1 MSLIRFDP
9 YRELN
14 DVHTVFS
21 RLFGQGP
28 AAFGTWSTDTEKM
41 THADWKPAVDISET
55 SEAYVIHA
63 ELPGTKKE
71 DVSLTVDDG
80 LLTLKGERKSE
91 TETNDKKFHRV
102 ERSYGSFT
110 RTFRLPENVSDQ
122 HIAASFKDGV
132 LEVKLMKVKEEP
144 KRATEV
150 KIQ

>member
-21 RLFGQGP
+21 RLFGQTP
-28 AAFGTWSTDTEKM
+28 SAFGTWTGDTEKM
-41 THADWKPAVDISET
+41 THVDWKPAVDISET
-55 SEAYVIHA
+55 QEAYVIHA

-91 TETNDKKFHRV
+91 TETKDKKFHRV